1 MEVTALGA
9 IIALAVAIILII
21 KKVHP
26 AYSLIVGAIVGGILG
41 GAGLTGTVD
50 LMMKGAQDMVPAIL
64 RILTAGILAGVLIQ
78 SGAASKIAETII
90 EKIGESRALLA
101 LALATMILTS
111 VGVFVDVA
119 IITVSSIALEMAK
132 RTGLSKMAILL
143 AMSGGGKAGNIMSAN
158 PNTIAA
164 ADNFGVS
171 LTSVMMAGVIPAI
184 VGVTV
189 AFLLSKRLS
198 NVGTL
203 VENIEEEEE
212 EKEDKPNFL
221 PAIVGPLVAIVLL
234 MLRPTLGINIDPLL
248 ALPIGGICGA
258 LAMGKIK
265 NLNKYAF
272 FGITNMAGVAILLI
286 GTGTLAGIISN
297 SGLKDLIIHG
307 ITVLGLPSF
316 ALAPISGVLMGA
328 ATASTTSGTAV
339 ASSVFGNTILDL
351 GVSGLAG
358 AAMVHS
364 GATVLDHLPHGS
376 LFHSTAG
383 SVHMDMKERF
393 KLIPYESLVGLTL
406 TIISTIIFGF
416 IIK

>member
-9 IIALAVAIILII
+9 IVALAIAIILIV

-26 AYSLIVGAIVGGILG
+26 AYSLIAGAIFGGIIG

-50 LMMKGAQDMVPAIL
+50 LMMKGAQDMIPAIL

-132 RTGLSKMAILL
+132 RTGISKMAILL

-164 ADNFGVS
+164 ADNFGVP
-171 LTSVMMAGVIPAI
+171 LTSVMLAGVIPAI
-184 VGVTV
+184 FGVIV

-203 VENIEEEEE
+203 VETVEEEEH
-212 EKEDKPNFL
+212 KEDKPNFL

-234 MLRPTLGINIDPLL
+234 MLRPTLGINVDPLL

-316 ALAPISGVLMGA
+316 ALAPISGILMGA

-339 ASSVFGNTILDL
+339 ASSVFGTTILDL
-351 GVSGLAG
+351 GVSGIAG

-383 SVHMDMKERF
+383 SVGMDMKERF

-416 IIK
+416 IVG

>member
-1 MEVTALGA
+1 MQVTALGA
-9 IIALAVAIILII
+9 IAALTISIILIV

-26 AYSLIVGAIVGGILG
+26 AYSLITGAIFGGLIG

-50 LMMKGAQDMVPAIL
+50 LMMSGAQDMIPAIL

-90 EKIGESRALLA
+90 EKIGESNALLA

-164 ADNFGVS
+164 ADNFGVP
-171 LTSVMMAGVIPAI
+171 LTSVMLAGVIPAI
-184 VGVTV
+184 FGVIV
-189 AFLLSKRLS
+189 AFLISKKLS
-198 NVGTL
+198 NKGTF
-203 VENIEEEEE
+203 VKNIDEEE
-212 EKEDKPNFL
+212 EKEKKPNFF
-221 PAIVGPLVAIVLL
+221 PAMVGPLVAIILL
-234 MLRPTLGINIDPLL
+234 MLRPTLGINVDPLL

-258 LAMGKIK
+258 FAMGKLRYLK
-265 NLNKYAF
+265 KYAQ
-272 FGITNMAGVAILLI
+272 FGIANMGGVAILLI
-286 GTGTLAGIISN
+286 GTGTLAGIIAN
-297 SGLKDLIIHG
+297 SGLKDIIIQG
-307 ITVLGLPSF
+307 INILGLPSF
-316 ALAPISGVLMGA
+316 ALAPISGILMGA

-339 ASSVFGNTILDL
+339 ASSVFGPTVLEL
-351 GVSGLAG
+351 GVSGLSG
-358 AAMVHS
+358 AAMIHA

-383 SVHMDMKERF
+383 CVNMDIKERF
-393 KLIPYESLVGLTL
+393 KLIPYECLVGLTL
-406 TIISTIIFGF
+406 TIVSTIIFGF
-416 IIK
+416 IIR